1 MVRRAILMGIE
12 RGSILGFETYILG
25 AAPAIADRILN
36 SPHPLVT
43 HKGDWLRDAQKWSG
57 YLCPVTKFLPA
68 RYKCFVG
75 AVFLSGPGLRPIGH

>member
-1 MVRRAILMGIE
+1 MVRRVILMGIE

-43 HKGDWLRDAQKWSG
+43 HKGDWLRDAQK
-57 YLCPVTKFLPA
+57 
-68 RYKCFVG
+68 
-75 AVFLSGPGLRPIGH
+75 